1 MFRSRTIHFA
11 STVIGIIIL
20 VLLCITGAFPR
31 LTTKVEAQGQTQLV
45 PLVTDQTPLALS
57 SSFGVPVSAIVNQDG
72 DYAFLGTVGS
82 AVFFRRA
89 GAAAPVR
96 VMQTGDEVPGFPG
109 SRVDFFQTLGLNNS
123 GLLAFNS
130 VFYQANGVRQAIIL
144 TFDGTSLQR
153 IVTSNDPAPGGG
165 GANFENFAL
174 IGPNDSGDVAFS
186 ATLAPPLPVLPA
198 QTTLYITPAG
208 GMPVRVAGLGDT
220 APGTSGG
227 TFSSLTILSFN
238 NLGEELFR
246 SNINGGSGGQGLFV
260 GNTAGVR
267 KVVANGDVNPFGGT
281 FLSVTTG
288 LLNNAGQV
296 AFQTSGALWIDTP
309 ATGISRVVNT
319 GDAVP
324 LPLVG
329 TFILNTANLQAFDD
343 AGDIAFLSNVTSS
356 PASSPALF
364 RYRPGNPLEVVAY
377 RSQAAA
383 GAPGQTFGGSFT
395 AVSINSTGVISFRAT
410 LLGGPIAT
418 GIFQQTDSNPPVS
431 IALDGQATT
440 LSGGGNYSLAISSI
454 TRTLANGSVYF
465 WSDVVGG
472 TADYAEA
479 LISGAVTTV
488 LMNTADTLPAGAGVS
503 LRSFRV
509 GAAGDSV
516 GFLALHTGGRLSIA
530 VHNIT
535 NQTTTILATDGE
547 AAPGTGGGRL
557 RINPINSNTVVLNA
571 GGSAAVGAQVIGGSA
586 PGSIAIFL
594 ASPGGGLTKVAANGD
609 VDPGTGRTLSAISLN
624 PVTPS
629 PINDAGQVVFA
640 TTLLPAGPGPGVR
653 AVFVWSPGSGLS
665 KVAAVGDVT
674 SSGGTIT
681 SMAPSIPN
689 SFTPINSLWINS
701 SGQVAFLA
709 TTAGGPTGVL
719 GIYVGTPGGTP
730 VKVVAAGDPGPAG
743 TTFSG
748 FSLPGFN
755 DSAEVPFVATLTG
768 GPGGGVFIGSTSAPP
783 VPFALNGD
791 AAPAGGNF
799 SITAARPDVLIN
811 NQHDVVFRANL
822 TGGTADSGYFARR
835 GPLGALQAVALQGQ
849 AAAGTTGVLE
859 TIIPGPNGLVA
870 EAFQLGPAGDL
881 AFQNFFA
888 AGGQRGFG
896 TWHLKSD
903 DTIEEILVRGVVAPE
918 FGGGTAV
925 QAFSSSSWNSG
936 GRFAVFARVSGG
948 TFTDGIFL
956 FVPTV
961 STNTPAG
968 TNVPVTVTDSTTG
981 TTPVAL
987 TFDSVTVAGNTSLTT
1002 SSGGPAIPTAFAL
1015 GDPPVFYNLETTATF
1030 SGSIVVCVDFSNVS
1044 FPPGSD
1050 LRLLHFETGAWVD
1063 VTTSGPSNNII
1074 CGRVTSLSPFAVVRR
1089 INSPPVAS
1097 AGPDQTKSCGS
1108 TPVAPVT
1115 LDGSASSDP
1124 DHDSLSF
1131 EWRDEGNNLVGA
1143 SPVVNLTVAVG
1154 VHAYTL
1160 TVNDGHGFTSSDSVN
1175 VTVNPRVL
1183 AAVGPA
1189 NVWIGLKNSDDVGT
1203 KFDLLVEVFKDG
1215 TPVGSGQSYSVVGG
1229 SSGFNNAKLRTI
1241 PLTLTSSA
1249 NCCGGTLSVRV
1260 SVRVAAGSGHRS
1272 GTARLWFNDAQA
1284 NSNFGATIGNSASSY
1299 FLLDL
1304 SKLGTAA
1311 GQGPKKTIDVLVDR
1325 AVNGNQ
1331 YKAFGTWTFTLP

>member
-1 MFRSRTIHFA
+1 MFRSRTINFA
-11 STVIGIIIL
+11 STIISVVIL
-20 VLLCITGAFPR
+20 VLLSLSGAFPGF
-31 LTTKVEAQGQTQLV
+31 TPTVDAQAQTQLV

-57 SSFGVPVSAIVNQDG
+57 NSFGVPFGAIVNQAG
-72 DYAFLGTVGS
+72 DYAFLGNVSS

-109 SRVDFFQTLGLNNS
+109 SRVDFVQTLGLNNS

-153 IVTSNDPAPGGG
+153 IVAGNDPAPGGG
-165 GANFENFAL
+165 GANFGDL
-174 IGPNDSGDVAFS
+174 TLLGLNDSGDVAFL
-186 ATLAPPLPVLPA
+186 ATLVPPLPVLPA
-198 QTTLYITPAG
+198 QTTLYIMPAG
-208 GMPVRVAGLGDT
+208 GTPVRVAGLGDT

-246 SNINGGSGGQGLFV
+246 SNINGGSGGLGLFV
-260 GNTAGVR
+260 GSTSGVR
-267 KVVANGDVNPFGGT
+267 KVVATGDANPFGGT
-281 FLSVTTG
+281 FTSVPTTG

-296 AFQTSGALWIDTP
+296 AFQASGALWIDTP
-309 ATGISRVVNT
+309 PTGISRVVKT
-319 GDAVP
+319 GDAAP
-324 LPLVG
+324 PPIGG
-329 TFILNTANLQAFDD
+329 TFVNIQLQAFDD
-343 AGDIAFLSNVTSS
+343 AGDIAFLAVT
-356 PASSPALF
+356 PGNGGLF
-364 RYRPGNPLEVVAY
+364 RFRPSNPVEVVAY
-377 RSQAAA
+377 GNQAAA
-383 GAPGQTFGGSFT
+383 GAPGESFSNFT
-395 AVSINSTGVISFRAT
+395 AISINNTGVISFRAT
-410 LLGGPIAT
+410 LVGGPILN
-418 GIFQQTDSNPPVS
+418 GIFQQTGSNPPVN

-440 LSGGGNYSLAISSI
+440 LGGGGAYSVANAL
-454 TRTLANGSVYF
+454 TKTLNDGSVYF
-465 WSDVVGG
+465 RSDVVGG
-472 TADYAEA
+472 TADYAEV
-479 LISGAVTTV
+479 LISRAVTTV
-488 LMNTADTLPAGAGVS
+488 LMSTADTLPAGARVS
-503 LRSFRV
+503 LRSFRI

-547 AAPGTGGGRL
+547 AAPGTGGGHL
-557 RINPINSNTVVLNA
+557 RITTFNTVFVNA
-571 GGSAAVGAQVIGGSA
+571 SGTVVFGAQVTGGSA
-586 PGSIAIFL
+586 PGSTAIFL
-594 ASPGGGLTKVAANGD
+594 ASPGVGLAKVAANGD

-629 PINDAGQVVFA
+629 PINDAGQVVFS
-640 TTLLPAGPGPGVR
+640 TTLLPTVPGPSIR
-653 AVFVWSPGSGLS
+653 AVFVWSPGTGLS

-681 SMAPSIPN
+681 NMAPSIPN
-689 SFTPINSLWINS
+689 SSLPINSLWINS

-799 SITAARPDVLIN
+799 LITTARPDVLIN

-822 TGGTADSGYFARR
+822 TGGTADSGYFVRR

-859 TIIPGPNGLVA
+859 TIIPGPNGFVA

-896 TWHLKSD
+896 TWHLQSD

-968 TNVPVTVTDSTTG
+968 TAVPVTVTDSTTG
-981 TTPVAL
+981 TTPV
-987 TFDSVTVAGNTSLTT
+987 TMIFDSVTVAGDTSLTT

-1015 GDPPVFYNLETTATF
+1015 GDPPVFYNIETTATF
-1030 SGSIVVCVDFSNVS
+1030 SGFVGVCIDFSNVS
-1044 FPPGSD
+1044 FPAGST
-1050 LRLLHFETGAWVD
+1050 LRLLHFQGGVWVD
-1063 VTTSGPSNNII
+1063 VTTSGPTGNII
-1074 CGRVTSLSPFAVVRR
+1074 CGSVTSLSPFAVVRR
-1089 INSPPVAS
+1089 LNSPPLAS

-1124 DHDSLSF
+1124 DHDSLTF

-1143 SPVVNLTVAVG
+1143 SAVVNLTVPLG
-1154 VHAYTL
+1154 LHTYTL

-1175 VTVNPRVL
+1175 VTVNPRLL

-1203 KFDLLVEVFKDG
+1203 KFDLQVEVFKDG
-1215 TPVGSGQSYSVVGG
+1215 APVGSGQSYSVAGG

-1260 SVRVAAGSGHRS
+1260 SVRVAADSGHRS

-1284 NSNFGATIGNSASSY
+1284 NSNFIATIETSANNY

-1311 GQGPKKTIDVLVDR
+1311 GLGPKKTIDVLVDR

-1331 YKAFGTWTFTLP
+1331 YKAFGTWTITLP